1 MTPRLRLLVPLL
13 LATGACH
20 RQPPPPKGP
29 SVGAVD
35 STSAHGTPAAPPW
48 APDTFTLTVTKPV
61 VIANAAMVQSDID
74 ADTNQGMIE
83 VISDFD
89 TYLGEI
95 QDSLAKMG
103 VDFQSASTLVVRL
116 QVDGAASIWRF
127 DRGTVGYLFAAPG
140 RAPREFPGVHTADD
154 LIPSLRAYLN
164 PAGDAALFAFMARA
178 TWFGSTRDSVT
189 RAFGAPL
196 RIVTTPFPDPKQP
209 QVVDTGVALWYD
221 SALFVFDVPP
231 LEHRDVL
238 TAVQVSG
245 STYLRNAPLQLGAT
259 AQAVRRLFGD
269 TATDAP
275 SHLVYG
281 CAQCPESGTYAEFW
295 FQEGRLVRARW
306 QPRQ

>member
-20 RQPPPPKGP
+20 RQQPPPKSP
-29 SVGAVD
+29 FVVAVD
-35 STSAHGTPAAPPW
+35 STFAHGTPTAPPW
-48 APDTFTLTVTKPV
+48 APDTFTLNVTKPV
-61 VIANAAMVQSDID
+61 VIANAAMTQSDID
-74 ADTNQGMIE
+74 ADTNQGLIE

-95 QDSLAKMG
+95 QDSLTKMR

-127 DRGTVGYLFAAPG
+127 DRGSVGYLFAAPG
-140 RAPREFPGVHTADD
+140 RAPREFPGVHMADD

-178 TWFGSTRDSVT
+178 TWFGRTRDSVT

-196 RIVTTPFPDPKQP
+196 RIVTLPFPNSKHP
-209 QVVDTGVALWYD
+209 QVTDTDVVLWYD
-221 SALFVFDVPP
+221 SAMFAFDVQPFDHN
-231 LEHRDVL
+231 EVL
-238 TAVQVSG
+238 RAAQVSG
-245 STYLRNAPLQLGAT
+245 SSYLRNAPLQLGAT

-275 SHLVYG
+275 SDLRYT
-281 CAQCPESGTYAEFW
+281 CAGCPESGTYAEFW
-295 FQEGRLVRARW
+295 FQDGRLVRARW